1 MQSVGRNLFAVVAV
15 ALAGLV
21 FAQPKTP
28 PLYTLSS
35 NGWQRSASP
44 TGEVFTCSVCEA
56 QIQVQVDVGPPLGPN
71 APYRTN
77 KQFISRHRKPEQQRL
92 FAEGVLKSQI
102 PVPSGYSLKIERTGI
117 TKFGGIEALQFMG
130 IVDLKP
136 VPTRNTTL
144 VLIHRG
150 RMVKVILNY
159 QEDSFGDK
167 AYSAVDALFSSIKF
181 L

>member
-1 MQSVGRNLFAVVAV
+1 MRSVGRNLFAAVAV

-35 NGWQRSASP
+35 IGWQRDTAP
-44 TGEVFTCSVCEA
+44 AGEVFTCSVCEA
-56 QIQVQVDVGPPLGPN
+56 QVQVQIDVGPPLGPN

-77 KQFISRHRKPEQQRL
+77 KQFISQHRKPKQQRL

-102 PVPSGYSLKIERTGI
+102 QRQSGYSPKIERTGI
-117 TKFGGIEALQFMG
+117 TKLGGVEALQFMA
-130 IVDLKP
+130 IVDLSP
-136 VPTRNTTL
+136 VPTRDTTL
-144 VLIHRG
+144 LLVHRG
-150 RMVKVILNY
+150 RVVKVTINY
-159 QEDSFGDK
+159 HEDSFDDK
-167 AYSAVDALFSSIKF
+167 AHSTVNTLLSSIKF